1 MDKEGGRKTS
11 RGAQS
16 AQCARCC
23 TADLHF
29 TQGWSSSCFLSIIR
43 GLGRGSDAARAKG
56 QGWWGGGGKVYEP
69 HLVSKTY
76 IRLQGTTTDV

>member
-43 GLGRGSDAARAKG
+43 GAGERERCRKSKG
-56 QGWWGGGGKVYEP
+56 AGVVGGGRQS
-69 HLVSKTY
+69 L
-76 IRLQGTTTDV
+76 